1 MCATPFDS
9 AAWALPAT
17 IFFVGRDRHR
27 LHGRRD
33 EPERYSE
40 VMEPVVQITVHIAPF
55 RENLNDGSYSVA
67 SVRS

>member
-1 MCATPFDS
+1 MCANPDAS

-17 IFFVGRDRHR
+17 IFFVARDRHR

-33 EPERYSE
+33 QPERYSK